1 MSMSGGGGNGGGQR
15 DARMDSTLPT
25 NGTAGN
31 PDDKEDDDA
40 DNATN
45 GHPAPQAGSANNVLQ
60 TIPNGNTRSPSNPT
74 LNALLVRGRAPAQL
88 DVTTAVRFPPDENAF
103 VPFNTS
109 QSAPRGSLHETP
121 VSPTSVRH
129 PPVLA
134 PPSTPRGSFHETPVS
149 PTTGQHPPGLTDRRE
164 PGPGYGVVP
173 GTDHSRGGPVGQT
186 LPEQY
191 RPSVLDEYLRDL
203 DQRQAATIQN
213 GDSIGRQSV
222 EGFLGVDDTF
232 NYNSSRASTPIE
244 ETLARMD
251 QQAADDD
258 IVDKLEAY
266 DELQTTMAQVARF
279 AGTLPP

>member
-1 MSMSGGGGNGGGQR
+1 
-15 DARMDSTLPT
+15 
-25 NGTAGN
+25 
-31 PDDKEDDDA
+31 
-40 DNATN
+40 
-45 GHPAPQAGSANNVLQ
+45 
-60 TIPNGNTRSPSNPT
+60 
-74 LNALLVRGRAPAQL
+74 
-88 DVTTAVRFPPDENAF
+88 
-103 VPFNTS
+103 
-109 QSAPRGSLHETP
+109 
-121 VSPTSVRH
+121 
-129 PPVLA
+129 
-134 PPSTPRGSFHETPVS
+134 
-149 PTTGQHPPGLTDRRE
+149 
-164 PGPGYGVVP
+164 
-173 GTDHSRGGPVGQT
+173 VGQT

-279 AGTLPP
+279 AGTLPPLLSRLVLAGFMENYQSTDSEKSSFELFIRRLFRHLALAA